1 MRTLPGVTLAV
12 PVASLHCSGAASVVT
27 ATVTAV
33 SGGTVTFHGQSA
45 LNVPLHNTDTISFNG
60 SATDSSAMAGAGFN
74 FTITDSS
81 SVSVSGFLCVLP
93 NAPPTLATELAIVT
107 DEDLNV
113 TAWIA
118 VTDEDHDIVHV
129 EVAVVE
135 VAAGDVELDGLI
147 DRKLYYAPPA
157 NVNGINV
164 SIFSLQAHDMWG
176 AVSSLMLV
184 TVSLNAVTD
193 PPELF
198 MNSSFTIYRGQ
209 RIAIPFDIFDVD
221 GNDPFL
227 IVSDWPPST
236 QGYLQGQDKGQ
247 TWTINEGS
255 MSSKLQWASGY
266 GHFSSPNDETAHYG
280 IANLLGP
287 PNCPEYGDCPDAWC
301 PATLTGDCVN
311 RAEGSEALAT
321 FYTEFIEVK
330 FVTPMYLTAFI
341 LWENNGGDCVTRLRV
356 PSDRDPSQWKTIFEK
371 DVQNSP
377 VSSAAT
383 KYSVTSFS
391 VCQVLWPVNEVRV
404 EADTCHRDGY
414 YEVDAVQM
422 RGSLKV
428 PKNVLNVTAQLS
440 FTATPG
446 YTGTVEFGIMVTSCY
461 GSFDATSSPLTI
473 SVEVLDTPHVI
484 TIQVSDR
491 WSAVDVGQLDSG
503 SRSGNV
509 LVLELPSSGSL
520 RYRGEEVDS
529 TLADLGDT
537 STVFEYEPFRC
548 SDALMDTF
556 LVQLGPTAV
565 VQVNV
570 RGCVKDTSLVVAI
583 VVPCVVG
590 PFTLLLLGLLWWRHR
605 RGRRDNS
612 KAPKNPNKDMCVL
625 FTDIQAS
632 TTLWAEVPEVMAPAL
647 DVHHTIIRKLIR
659 KYRCYEV
666 KTIGDSF
673 MVACADPIAG
683 VQLSLAIQ
691 EALYQH
697 DWESDDLDK
706 VYRRQTDCHL
716 SHDAYHSCWRG
727 LRVRVGMHY
736 GRAQVTFDETTK
748 GYDYYG
754 TVVNAAA
761 RIEGAAHGGQVV
773 MSRDVYDQVANYCSA
788 NNVIVNS
795 LGAVQLRGLSN
806 PLDLIQVLSAHF
818 GDRIFPPLR
827 TEDHGG
833 EEEKGDLEEPSADG
847 RSVLN
852 YQAELLFPQAL
863 DREVLNHH
871 LVKTGAI
878 PPESAVFHAYD
889 VFFSLKSLLNM
900 YKSPAERKKKLRE
913 FCNQWHVPCRA
924 STELQENNSLGRLAL
939 QLLGPVANQVH
950 GGQKVHS
957 SSLASHTTVEVRQV
971 TLSPRRQRDKPILS
985 PSAARF
991 PMRSPS
997 SVLSQ

>member
-1 MRTLPGVTLAV
+1 MGQWLRELLQPVLPWQPVRRLLWHLAAARSTRLSGWV
-12 PVASLHCSGAASVVT
+12 RGLLQSL
-27 ATVTAV
+27 V
-33 SGGTVTFHGQSA
+33 SGHAARRLHQPGHPRGG
-45 LNVPLHNTDTISFNG
+45 PLHVLHRVLRGEVLHPRLPDREGPFRFHDFS
-60 SATDSSAMAGAGFN
+60 DSPTG
-74 FTITDSS
+74 
-81 SVSVSGFLCVLP
+81 LHP
-93 NAPPTLATELAIVT
+93 NVIL
-107 DEDLNV
+107 
-113 TAWIA
+113 
-118 VTDEDHDIVHV
+118 V
-129 EVAVVE
+129 EV
-135 VAAGDVELDGLI
+135 
-147 DRKLYYAPPA
+147 
-157 NVNGINV
+157 
-164 SIFSLQAHDMWG
+164 F
-176 AVSSLMLV
+176 
-184 TVSLNAVTD
+184 
-193 PPELF
+193 
-198 MNSSFTIYRGQ
+198 
-209 RIAIPFDIFDVD
+209 
-221 GNDPFL
+221 
-227 IVSDWPPST
+227 
-236 QGYLQGQDKGQ
+236 
-247 TWTINEGS
+247 
-255 MSSKLQWASGY
+255 
-266 GHFSSPNDETAHYG
+266 
-280 IANLLGP
+280 
-287 PNCPEYGDCPDAWC
+287 
-301 PATLTGDCVN
+301 
-311 RAEGSEALAT
+311 
-321 FYTEFIEVK
+321 
-330 FVTPMYLTAFI
+330 
-341 LWENNGGDCVTRLRV
+341 GGDRVSRVRV
-356 PSDRDPSQWKTIFEK
+356 PSDRDPSKWKTIMER
-371 DVQNSP
+371 DIANTPASP
-377 VSSAAT
+377 AAH
-383 KYSVTSFS
+383 KYSVTSLS
-391 VCQVLWPVNEVRV
+391 VCQVLWPVDRVRV
-404 EADTCHRDGY
+404 EADTCHRDSF
-414 YEVDAVQM
+414 YEVDAVQI
-422 RGSLKV
+422 RGGVLSS
-428 PKNVLNVTAQLS
+428 KNVLNTTSKL
-440 FTATPG
+440 FFRATPG
-446 YTGTVEFGIMVTSCY
+446 YTGNATFGLTATSCY
-461 GSFDATSSPLTI
+461 GAYDSTSEPLTVTI
-473 SVEVLDTPHVI
+473 IVVDTPHVL
-484 TIQVSDR
+484 TVEVNDG
-491 WSAVDVGQLDSG
+491 WSAIDVGQLDSG
-503 SRSGNV
+503 PRSGNV
-509 LVLELPSSGSL
+509 MVLELPSEGTL
-520 RYRGEEVDS
+520 RYGNINAQSVLE
-529 TLADLGDT
+529 DLGAT
-537 STVFEYEPFRC
+537 STMFQYQPFRC
-548 SDALMDTF
+548 TSGLEDSF
-556 LVQLGPTAV
+556 IIQLGPTAV
-565 VQVNV
+565 VQVNIQ
-570 RGCVKDTSLVVAI
+570 GCTTIMSMLIAI

-590 PFTLLLLGLLWWRHR
+590 PVVLGVVFLLWGRHR
-605 RGRRDNS
+605 RTQRDNS
-612 KAPKNPNKDMCVL
+612 KAPRDPNRDICVL

>member
-1 MRTLPGVTLAV
+1 MRTLPGVTLDV

-590 PFTLLLLGLLWWRHR
+590 PLSLGLLFWMWRLR
-605 RGRRDNS
+605 QNRRDNS
-612 KAPKNPNKDMCVL
+612 KAPKDPSRDICVL
-625 FTDIQAS
+625 FTDIQVS
-632 TTLWAEVPEVMAPAL
+632 TALWAEVPELMAPAL
-647 DVHHTIIRKLIR
+647 DAHHAIIRKLIH
-659 KYRCYEV
+659 KFRCYEV

-673 MVACADPIAG
+673 MVVSNKPVAAL
-683 VQLSLAIQ
+683 QLALTIQ
-691 EALYQH
+691 EELYHH
-697 DWESDDLDK
+697 DWEGDGLDD
-706 VYRRQTDCHL
+706 VYRRLTDCPL
-716 SHDAYHSCWRG
+716 SQSAYNHCWSG
-727 LRVRVGMHY
+727 LRVRIGMHY
-736 GRAQVTFDETTK
+736 GQATITFDHTTK

-761 RIEGAAHGGQVV
+761 RIESVAHGGQIVV
-773 MSRDVYDQVANYCSA
+773 SRDTYEQVAQHCPTTDVA
-788 NNVIVNS
+788 FQP
-795 LGAVQLRGLSN
+795 LGSFQLRGLLN
-806 PLDLIQVLSAHF
+806 PLDLVQVLPARF
-818 GDRIFPPLR
+818 ADRVFPPLR
-827 TEDHGG
+827 TDDGG
-833 EEEKGDLEEPSADG
+833 AGDKEKGDVEEQSEGACNLPESQTEQ
-847 RSVLN
+847 L
-852 YQAELLFPQAL
+852 YPQAL
-863 DREVLNHH
+863 DWESMNHP
-871 LVKTGAI
+871 LVRSGAI
-878 PPESAVFHAYD
+878 TTEIARFHAYD
-889 VFFSLKSLLNM
+889 VFYALKSQLNM
-900 YKSPAERKKKLRE
+900 YKHPADRKKKLQE
-913 FCNQWHVPCRA
+913 LCQQWHVPCKVG
-924 STELQENNSLGRLAL
+924 TKEQENNSLGKLAL
-939 QLLGPVANQVH
+939 QLMGCVANQMH
-950 GGQKVHS
+950 G
-957 SSLASHTTVEVRQV
+957 ASKPQGSTV
-971 TLSPRRQRDKPILS
+971 SS
-985 PSAARF
+985 PSRADPCARLPRFAQPAAVH
-991 PMRSPS
+991 PDP
-997 SVLSQ
+997 VA